1 MTFASL
7 RTWLLALCAVVLVS
21 CGGGSSSDAGIPIL
35 GTGGSGSGNPILG
48 GGGGS
53 VTPTAASL
61 ILTLSANSIA
71 NDGSQTVTA
80 TAIAV
85 NANNATVAGVP
96 ITFAV
101 DTGVATPGGT
111 VTGAAGTLTASI
123 GIGSDQSN
131 RTIKITA
138 TSGSVSKTAQLQVV
152 SPWSSGG
159 APKVAVQLST
169 TTITSTTPATVTAT
183 VTDSSGNPVPNTV
196 VALSTVGGTL
206 AKLSVASA
214 LTNAQGV
221 ATAVLTSAATGVQGA
236 AIVQANATVGSVQVQ
251 GSAGFTVTAQ
261 SPTIS
266 ISPSSSTLTVTSA
279 PQSLTVTVLDAA
291 GNPVSNSIVTF
302 GATNGLVKLDVASA
316 LTTAGVATVKVSPVS
331 ASTSGADI
339 VTASTTVNG
348 VALQALAAVQ
358 VNAQAPSVAATIS
371 SSAITAT
378 APATLKVVAR
388 DLSGNLLPGA
398 VVTFGSQS
406 GLASFSPASQLTD
419 ANGNA
424 GTVVSPKTSN
434 TAGADVVTASVT
446 VQGVSAS
453 SQTPVQFTSSAPT
466 GTPTLGLALTDPS
479 NQPTTSVSAAAPT
492 TVTATLLDA
501 QGRGAGGQVV
511 TFNVVR
517 GLATTNIGTALTNSS
532 GQAVVVMSPASSTAA
547 GADQISASV
556 TYAGVALQ
564 QTSGFQV
571 QATPVTLG
579 ALTAAANPLSA
590 YGQTSLTLPVN
601 GASVTAP
608 VSLSFSSA
616 CVALGK
622 ATLSPAT
629 LTATTASVTVIYKD
643 NGCGAEQAA
652 DQIQAVV
659 TSTGTSSSLALNLTS
674 PASSSIA
681 FVQAVPE
688 QIYLKGSGFA
698 ENSIVTFQ
706 VNDQSGNPLPNQVV
720 ALRLQTGAGG
730 VTMEG
735 RNVES
740 VNPPS
745 ANPFTATTNA
755 QGQVSVRVNSGTVP
769 TPVRINAQL
778 ASNAAIATVSSNLS
792 VAVGLPSQLNF
803 SLSQGT
809 KNIEGYNIDGT
820 PNTYQIIAADRSGN
834 PVPNGTSI
842 NFVTVGGQIE
852 AVKQTQQVNG
862 IARTTANFVSSE
874 PRPIDGRITI
884 TAYAL
889 GEESFIDLNGSNVY
903 QPGDPF
909 QDLGNV
915 FKDRYFTGV
924 FDPSVDEYIP
934 LTINNSSP
942 CTAPGSNLL
951 RLDLSIPSV
960 PGTCDGGW
968 SGAGQVYVRRAIQ
981 TVLSTSAARPLWA
994 GTAGLDAGC
1003 TKITLQTG
1011 WDALPLPAN
1020 PTKPVTAQFTQV
1032 AGDTWYAG
1040 SGGTA
1045 LQLIVADANP
1055 GSAKQGLSPRLNPM
1069 AAGTTISAST
1079 PTTGVTVTVN
1089 GGSPVPSTTEVT
1101 TASIGVAF
1109 SPTAPPTAVV
1119 FVTFTSPSGTATTY
1133 PINVS
1138 QGIRPSKCP

>member
-1 MTFASL
+1 MTLSFL
-7 RTWLLALCAVVLVS
+7 RTWLVASCVAVLAG
-21 CGGGSSSDAGIPIL
+21 CGGGSSSDAGGSLYGP
-35 GTGGSGSGNPILG
+35 GGGSGG
-48 GGGGS
+48 GDGTK
-53 VTPTAASL
+53 TPTAASL

-71 NDGSQTVTA
+71 DDGSQTVTA

-85 NANNATVAGVP
+85 DANNATVAGVP
-96 ITFAV
+96 VTFAV
-101 DTGVATPGGT
+101 DTGVATPDGA
-111 VTGAAGTLTASI
+111 VTGTAGTLTASI

-131 RTIKITA
+131 RTINITA

-152 SPWSSGG
+152 SPSSSGG

-169 TTITSTTPATVTAT
+169 TTITSATPATVTAT

-196 VALSTVGGTL
+196 VALSTVGGAL

-221 ATAVLTSAATGVQGA
+221 ATAVLSSAATGVQGA
-236 AIVQANATVGSVQVQ
+236 AVVQANAMVGSVQVQ

-266 ISPSSSTLTVTSA
+266 INPSSSALTLTAAPLALSA
-279 PQSLTVTVLDAA
+279 TVLDAA
-291 GNPVSNSIVTF
+291 GNPVSNQVVTF
-302 GATNGLVKLDVASA
+302 ASTNSLVTLDVKSA
-316 LTTAGVATVKVSPVS
+316 LTSAAGVATVKASPVS
-331 ASTSGADI
+331 ASTSGAEI
-339 VTASTTVNG
+339 ITASTNVSG

-358 VNAQAPSVAATIS
+358 VNAQAPSVAATIT

-378 APATLKVVAR
+378 TPATLNVVVR
-388 DLSGNLLPGA
+388 DLSGNLLPNA
-398 VVTFGSQS
+398 VVTFASQS
-406 GLASFSPASQLTD
+406 GLASFAPASRLTD
-419 ANGNA
+419 SNGNA
-424 GTVVSPKTSN
+424 AVVVSPKTTSS
-434 TAGADVVTASVT
+434 AGADVVTASVT
-446 VQGVSAS
+446 VRGVTAM
-453 SQTPVQFTSSAPT
+453 SQTPVQFTSSAPI
-466 GTPTLGLALTDPS
+466 GTPTLGLALTDPG
-479 NQPTTSVSAAAPT
+479 NQPTTSVSAAAPV

-501 QGRGAGGQVV
+501 QGHGVAGQVV
-511 TFNVVR
+511 AFNVVH
-517 GLATTNIGTALTNSS
+517 GLATTNIATALTNAS

-556 TYAGVALQ
+556 TYAGVTLQ

-629 LTATTASVTVIYKD
+629 LTATTGSVTVIYKD
-643 NGCGAEQAA
+643 NGCGAIQTA
-652 DQIQAVV
+652 DQVQAIV
-659 TSTGTSSSLALNLTS
+659 TSTGTSASLALNLTS

-681 FVQAVPE
+681 FVQALPQ
-688 QIYLKGSGFA
+688 QIYLKGSGFV

-735 RNVES
+735 RSVES

-803 SLSQGT
+803 SISQQT

-852 AVKQTQQVNG
+852 AIKQTQQVNG
-862 IARTTANFVSSE
+862 IARTIANFVSAE
-874 PRPIDGRITI
+874 PRPVDGRITI

-889 GEESFIDLNGSNVY
+889 GEESFIDRNGDNVY
-903 QPGDPF
+903 QGGDPF

-924 FDPSVDEYIP
+924 FDPAVDEYIP
-934 LTINNSSP
+934 LTINNSSA
-942 CTAPGSNLL
+942 CAAPGNNLMVL
-951 RLDLSIPSV
+951 NPSIPSV
-960 PGTCDGGW
+960 PGTCDGVW

-981 TVLSTSAARPLWA
+981 TVLSTSAARPLWLS
-994 GTAGLDAGC
+994 TAGLSSTC

-1011 WDALPLPAN
+1011 WDASVLPTQA
-1020 PTKPVTAQFTQV
+1020 VTAQFTQV
-1032 AGDTWYAG
+1032 ANDTWYAG
-1040 SGGTA
+1040 SGGYA
-1045 LQLIVADANP
+1045 LNLIVADANP
-1055 GSAKQGLSPRLNPM
+1055 GSIVQALEPRLNPM

-1079 PTTGVTVTVN
+1079 PTPGVTVTVN

-1101 TASIGVAF
+1101 TTSIGVAF
-1109 SPTAPPTAVV
+1109 GATAPPKAVV
-1119 FVTFTSPSGTATTY
+1119 FVTFTSPSGTATSY
-1133 PINVS
+1133 PITVD
-1138 QGIRPSKCP
+1138 QGNRPAPCP